1 MPRRAT
7 SSSPLGGDGTT
18 LAALHAA
25 APHRLPVLGIACGSL
40 GALTATS
47 ADATEEALT
56 RFAAGD
62 WHRRV
67 LPGVG
72 VAADGSEPHHAIND
86 LVVVR
91 KGANQ
96 VVIGVHV
103 DGELYV
109 RFAGDGVVLSTPLGS
124 SAYTMAA
131 GGPMLA
137 AGTEAI
143 VVTPVAAH
151 GGSTPPLVVGAT
163 STVTIEIEGGFGG
176 ARIEFDGQIKDELE
190 PHVLT
195 TSWCA
200 DYATLVRFDGA
211 ESAFA
216 GLRRRQDLDGQPAG
230 VGAGGAGGGDGAARG
245 RQPEADA
252 RDRRATESTAPT
264 ARSPSPR
271 SPSSRSS
278 APSGSRRPA
287 PGTARTAPAPP
298 ATRPADIPANRPVD
312 RPRTP
317 AVPTAPRAARPAP
330 GRTSPIGTRAPAS
343 PFTAASPL
351 SEFMASTP
359 SAFVLRTAF
368 AITCGAAGDWSSTRT
383 TRDRPPTARI
393 ARASPRQRASSPWF
407 GICRFTH
414 NARRTP
420 ARASRCPA
428 LKPAGPSGW
437 PTCASTP
444 SLAYTSL
451 PELMVTVGIPAL
463 TARRIAGASP
473 GSGSETT
480 SPSGL
485 AAIAWSMS
493 ATM

>member
-1 MPRRAT
+1 MAAAARIDRLGVVVHPHRPLDRALE
-7 SSSPLGGDGTT
+7 SLRGWSAAHGADVVQIPVHDQERVVAPAGDAASCDLVVAVGGDGTT

-47 ADATEEALT
+47 ADATEDALT

-62 WHRRV
+62 WHRRI

-72 VAADGSEPHHAIND
+72 VSADGSEPHHAIND

-163 STVTIEIEGGFGG
+163 STVTIEIDGGFGG
-176 ARIEFDGQIKDELE
+176 ARIEFDGQIKDFV

-216 GLRRRQDLDGQPAG
+216 GLRRRRILMD
-230 VGAGGAGGGDGAARG
+230 
-245 RQPEADA
+245 
-252 RDRRATESTAPT
+252 
-264 ARSPSPR
+264 SPR
-271 SPSSRSS
+271 VVAREERES
-278 APSGSRRPA
+278 AEA
-287 PGTARTAPAPP
+287 
-298 ATRPADIPANRPVD
+298 
-312 RPRTP
+312 
-317 AVPTAPRAARPAP
+317 
-330 GRTSPIGTRAPAS
+330 
-343 PFTAASPL
+343 AASP
-351 SEFMASTP
+351 
-359 SAFVLRTAF
+359 
-368 AITCGAAGDWSSTRT
+368 
-383 TRDRPPTARI
+383 
-393 ARASPRQRASSPWF
+393 
-407 GICRFTH
+407 
-414 NARRTP
+414 
-420 ARASRCPA
+420 
-428 LKPAGPSGW
+428 
-437 PTCASTP
+437 
-444 SLAYTSL
+444 
-451 PELMVTVGIPAL
+451 
-463 TARRIAGASP
+463 GASAVATGANAAAP
-473 GSGSETT
+473 SE
-480 SPSGL
+480 GL
-485 AAIAWSMS
+485 AASS
-493 ATM
+493 ASAAAPSAGVVDGARRDPSASKE

>member
-1 MPRRAT
+1 VHPRRPLERALETLHAWAT
-7 SSSPLGGDGTT
+7 THGADVVQIPIRGQERVVAPAGDPASCDLIVALGGDGTT

-25 APHRLPVLGIACGSL
+25 APQCLPVLGIACGSL

-56 RFAAGD
+56 KFAAGA
-62 WHRRV
+62 WHRRI

-96 VVIGVHV
+96 VVVGIHV

-151 GGSTPPLVVGAT
+151 GGSTPPLVVGAE
-163 STVTIEIEGGFGG
+163 SVVTIEIEGGFGG
-176 ARIEFDGQIKDELE
+176 ARIEFDGQIKEFE

-216 GLRRRQDLDGQPAG
+216 GLRRRRILMDSPRVVARDERAGAAVAACGTDAVAPSANVLDGAQ
-230 VGAGGAGGGDGAARG
+230 RG
-245 RQPEADA
+245 
-252 RDRRATESTAPT
+252 
-264 ARSPSPR
+264 
-271 SPSSRSS
+271 
-278 APSGSRRPA
+278 
-287 PGTARTAPAPP
+287 
-298 ATRPADIPANRPVD
+298 
-312 RPRTP
+312 
-317 AVPTAPRAARPAP
+317 
-330 GRTSPIGTRAPAS
+330 
-343 PFTAASPL
+343 
-351 SEFMASTP
+351 P
-359 SAFVLRTAF
+359 SA
-368 AITCGAAGDWSSTRT
+368 
-383 TRDRPPTARI
+383 
-393 ARASPRQRASSPWF
+393 
-407 GICRFTH
+407 
-414 NARRTP
+414 
-420 ARASRCPA
+420 SR
-428 LKPAGPSGW
+428 
-437 PTCASTP
+437 
-444 SLAYTSL
+444 
-451 PELMVTVGIPAL
+451 E
-463 TARRIAGASP
+463 
-473 GSGSETT
+473 
-480 SPSGL
+480 
-485 AAIAWSMS
+485 
-493 ATM
+493 